1 MGIFI
6 IDLTQRPDDTGKQK
20 DRFAKQYRDI
30 GNSGIEING
39 DGEARREEIDFGEI
53 AHGYQLEIGKLG
65 PGENQI
71 QAGGQL

>member
-39 DGEARREEIDFGEI
+39 DNEARKEEFGLGETVEDS
-53 AHGYQLEIGKLG
+53 QLGGSKLCHNG
-65 PGENQI
+65 NQ
-71 QAGGQL
+71 L